1 MYICQ
6 ICKKTPATIHLTD
19 IHNNVK
25 KEVHLCEKCAT
36 EKGFNFQT
44 TANLP
49 HLLGLAAKKA
59 QNLQAGMKPKPA
71 STPSPAPASAEDP
84 QCPQCGL
91 RWSQFSERGR
101 LGCANDYKAF
111 DSQLRQLI
119 AGQIAPHVKN
129 QDKMHFGKAPGPR
142 REEDETVVA
151 IRSLEKRLRQA
162 VAEENYEAAAG
173 LKNEL
178 DALRKKAAEGGDAAS
193 TSESA

>member
-59 QNLQAGMKPKPA
+59 QNLQTGIKFKPV
-71 STPSPAPASAEDP
+71 STPSPAPAEDL

-91 RWSQFSERGR
+91 CWSQFSERGR

-111 DSQLRQLI
+111 DAQLRQLI
-119 AGQIAPHVKN
+119 SGQIAPHVKN
-129 QDKMHFGKAPGPR
+129 RDKMHFGKTPGPR

-173 LKNEL
+173 MKNEL
-178 DALRKKAAEGGDAAS
+178 DALRKKAAEIGNAS
-193 TSESA
+193 PANENA